1 MRACAATRDTIIL
14 QAYKKDWSEIQASQ
28 SVSIAALMKKNEKN
42 CSVREHPK
50 YTLGSC
56 HPLDIIP
63 TGCLCLSL
71 KEKNRKAKLLS
82 SGIFYFIYFC
92 SWQNKSQSVNKI
104 TTRTTTIGTTPS
116 VQIKRPWDSCIFW
129 NFFEKTNKQ
138 NN

>member
-1 MRACAATRDTIIL
+1 MRACAATIDTIIL

-63 TGCLCLSL
+63 TVMPM
-71 KEKNRKAKLLS
+71 
-82 SGIFYFIYFC
+82 FITGGEEQE
-92 SWQNKSQSVNKI
+92 SKI
-104 TTRTTTIGTTPS
+104 I
-116 VQIKRPWDSCIFW
+116 IFW
-129 NFFEKTNKQ
+129 NFLFYLFLFMAKQ
-138 NN
+138 ITISKQDYN